1 MSVLRVGQDWS
12 SMAEVTPDPASMTWG
27 LQDISS
33 SDAGRVQDAGNTMY
47 KMRTS
52 QKRKLQLSWSGL
64 TEAQAA
70 RILQQFNPEY
80 FQLEYPDA
88 LTGGRRMAEFYAG
101 DRTAPMKWY
110 QLSDGT
116 RYSTLSFDVIE
127 R

>member
-1 MSVLRVGQDWS
+1 MSVLMVGPS
-12 SMAEVTPDPASMTWG
+12 AGSLSPVSPDPSGMTWG
-27 LQDISS
+27 LQDISA

-64 TEAQAA
+64 SEAQAA
-70 RILQQFNPEY
+70 RILQQFNDEY
-80 FQLEYPDA
+80 FMLEYPDA
-88 LTGGRRMAEFYAG
+88 LVGGRRLAEFYAG

-110 QLSDGT
+110 KLSNGT
-116 RYSTLSFDVIE
+116 LYATLSFDVIE

>member
-1 MSVLRVGQDWS
+1 MSILRVGPAS
-12 SMAEVTPDPASMTWG
+12 GALEEVNPDPSSMTWG
-27 LQDISS
+27 LQDISA
-33 SDAGRVQDAGNTMY
+33 SDAGRVQDASNTMY

-52 QKRKLQLSWSGL
+52 QKRKLQLQWAAP

-70 RILQQFNPEY
+70 RILQQFNSEY
-80 FQLEYPDA
+80 FMLEYPDA
-88 LTGGRRMAEFYAG
+88 MTGGRRIAEFYAG

-116 RYSTLSFDVIE
+116 RYATLSFDVIE